1 MRTVPAGS
9 RKRKHPAKPSILSD
23 HALLRFL
30 ERAEIINVRQFR
42 NMLLTAGLRAACK
55 ESGELGSTMKYREN
69 GLQFTIVNGRVV
81 TIVTQEMLGR
91 K

>member
-1 MRTVPAGS
+1 MRTVPKGA
-9 RKRKHPAKPSILSD
+9 RKRKHPSPPSILTD

-30 ERAEIINVRQFR
+30 ERERIIDVRQFR

-55 ESGELGSTMKYREN
+55 ESGEIGSTIKYNEN
-69 GLQFTIVNGRVV
+69 GLQFVIYNGKVV
-81 TIVTQEMLGR
+81 TIVTQEMCGR

>member
-1 MRTVPAGS
+1 MRTVPTGS
-9 RKRKHPAKPSILSD
+9 RKRKHPTKPSILTD

-30 ERAEIINVRQFR
+30 EREGIIDVRRFR

-55 ESGELGSTMKYREN
+55 ESGEIGSTIKYNEN
-69 GLQFTIVNGRVV
+69 GLRFVICNGKVV
-81 TIVTQEMLGR
+81 TIVMQEMCGR

>member
-1 MRTVPAGS
+1 MRTVPTGS
-9 RKRKHPAKPSILSD
+9 RKRKHPAKPSILTD

-30 ERAEIINVRQFR
+30 DRAGIIDVRQFR

-55 ESGELGSTMKYREN
+55 ESEELGSTIKYNEN
-69 GLQFTIVNGRVV
+69 GLQFVIYNGKVV
-81 TIVTQEMLGR
+81 TIVTQDMCGR